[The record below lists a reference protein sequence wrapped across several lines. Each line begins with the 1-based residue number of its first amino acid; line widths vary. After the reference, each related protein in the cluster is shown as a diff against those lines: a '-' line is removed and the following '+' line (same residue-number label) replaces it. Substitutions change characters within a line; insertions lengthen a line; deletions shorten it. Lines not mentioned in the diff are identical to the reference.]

1 MTAKILDG
9 KAVAAK
15 ERQRSAA
22 RAADFVSKYGRAPG
36 LAVVK
41 VGEDPASAVYVRNK
55 RKACEE
61 CGIASFAHDL
71 PATTSRAELLGL
83 IDRLN
88 RDDAVDGILLQLPLP
103 KGLDSTE
110 IMDTI
115 DPAKDVD
122 GFHPTNT
129 GLLAQ
134 KRPGLRPC
142 TPWGV
147 MRLLKDYSLD
157 VTGLR
162 AVVVGASNIVGRP
175 MALELLLGRATVTVC
190 HTGTRDLRGEVERAD
205 LVVAAVGKPAYIPGI
220 WIRDGAIV
228 IDVGINRLPDG
239 KLAGD
244 VEYAPAAE
252 RAAWITPVPGG
263 VGPMT
268 IAMLLSNTV
277 DAALARKGVK
287 VRLRVGQSGRGCK
300 THPHEKSGPP
310 GRADRRPARRGK
322 RAPQRR
328 HRGRRAARNQA
339 HARRPARGGRERRH
353 RPLHLHHHAHAGS
366 RRGARGGLPVRRR
379 TCCAT
384 RAMSSIPASADPPAI
399 SCASRCAPIC
409 RWTWRALTR
418 NFYTTSSCG
427 VCGKASIEAVTASAG
442 DRRIFSDPA
451 SSGMIVRES
460 VLRGLPDTLKKVAGR
475 VRRDRRHARGR
486 AVQRRR

>member
-1 MTAKILDG
+1 VTAKILDG

-15 ERQRSAA
+15 ERQKSAA
-22 RAADFVSKYGRAPG
+22 RAADFISSYGRAPG

-61 CGIASFAHDL
+61 CGFVSFSHDL
-71 PATTSRAELLGL
+71 PATTSRAELLAL
-83 IDRLN
+83 IARLN

-147 MRLLKDYSLD
+147 IRIAQDYSLD
-157 VTGLR
+157 LTGLR

-175 MALELLLGRATVTVC
+175 MALELLLARSTVTVC
-190 HTGTRDLRGEVERAD
+190 HTGTRDLRAEVERAE
-205 LVVAAVGKPAYIPGI
+205 LVVAAVGKAAYIPGA
-220 WIRDGAIV
+220 WIREGAIV
-228 IDVGINRLPDG
+228 MDVGINRGADG
-239 KLAGD
+239 KLCGD
-244 VEYAPAAE
+244 VEFAAAAE

-277 DAALARKGVK
+277 DAALARKGA
-287 VRLRVGQSGRGCK
+287 
-300 THPHEKSGPP
+300 KS
-310 GRADRRPARRGK
+310 R
-322 RAPQRR
+322 
-328 HRGRRAARNQA
+328 
-339 HARRPARGGRERRH
+339 
-353 RPLHLHHHAHAGS
+353 
-366 RRGARGGLPVRRR
+366 
-379 TCCAT
+379 
-384 RAMSSIPASADPPAI
+384 
-399 SCASRCAPIC
+399 
-409 RWTWRALTR
+409 
-418 NFYTTSSCG
+418 
-427 VCGKASIEAVTASAG
+427 
-442 DRRIFSDPA
+442 
-451 SSGMIVRES
+451 
-460 VLRGLPDTLKKVAGR
+460 
-475 VRRDRRHARGR
+475 
-486 AVQRRR
+486 

>member
-22 RAADFVSKYGRAPG
+22 RAADFVSKFGRSPG

-71 PATTSRAELLGL
+71 PATTSRTELLGL

-88 RDDAVDGILLQLPLP
+88 RDDLVDGILLQLPLP

-147 MRLLKDYSLD
+147 MRLLKEYAID
-157 VTGLR
+157 VTGMR

-190 HTGTRDLRGEVERAD
+190 HTGTRDLQGEVQRAD
-205 LVVAAVGKPAYIPGI
+205 LVVAAVGKAGYIPGI
-220 WIRDGAIV
+220 WIRDNSVV

-244 VEYAPAAE
+244 VEYAAAAE
-252 RAAWITPVPGG
+252 RASWITPVPGG

-287 VRLRVGQSGRGCK
+287 A
-300 THPHEKSGPP
+300 GP
-310 GRADRRPARRGK
+310 
-322 RAPQRR
+322 
-328 HRGRRAARNQA
+328 
-339 HARRPARGGRERRH
+339 
-353 RPLHLHHHAHAGS
+353 
-366 RRGARGGLPVRRR
+366 
-379 TCCAT
+379 
-384 RAMSSIPASADPPAI
+384 
-399 SCASRCAPIC
+399 
-409 RWTWRALTR
+409 
-418 NFYTTSSCG
+418 
-427 VCGKASIEAVTASAG
+427 
-442 DRRIFSDPA
+442 
-451 SSGMIVRES
+451 
-460 VLRGLPDTLKKVAGR
+460 
-475 VRRDRRHARGR
+475 
-486 AVQRRR
+486 